1 MCGSLPSMMM
11 VDLTPLSHPYRVM
24 HAMSEVYGRV
34 MRVMLGD
41 QEWIVLSGLPEIKQ
55 FAMTQQSTFHL
66 ESKTFNEMYSF
77 DEPLGNN
84 SLSLL
89 GNFRVIFRNH
99 LS

>member
-1 MCGSLPSMMM
+1 MFCLGPFSLPLCGSLVSMMT
-11 VDLTPLSHPYRVM
+11 VSLTPLSHPYRVM

-41 QEWIVLSGLPEIKQ
+41 QEWIILSGLPEIKQ

-77 DEPLGNN
+77 DEPFGKT
-84 SLSLL
+84 LL
-89 GNFRVIFRNH
+89 IAHGD
-99 LS
+99 

>member
-1 MCGSLPSMMM
+1 MFCLGPFSLPLCGSLVSMMT
-11 VDLTPLSHPYRVM
+11 VSLTPLSHPYRVM

-41 QEWIVLSGLPEIKQ
+41 QEWIILSGLPEIKQ

-77 DEPLGNN
+77 DQPLGNN
-84 SLSLL
+84 SR
-89 GNFRVIFRNH
+89 FF
-99 LS
+99 